1 LSLRR
6 KAFSSRSESR
16 VSRKGKHPVNG
27 DGERDCSSNVIAN
40 LTRQSIFFRRMMDA
54 RIKSGHEGRTLVAIM
69 KTKNARSRLRAF
81 RII

>member
-54 RIKSGHEGRTLVAIM
+54 RIKSGHDDSILSDQVFKRVAENG
-69 KTKNARSRLRAF
+69 KNLAH
-81 RII
+81 